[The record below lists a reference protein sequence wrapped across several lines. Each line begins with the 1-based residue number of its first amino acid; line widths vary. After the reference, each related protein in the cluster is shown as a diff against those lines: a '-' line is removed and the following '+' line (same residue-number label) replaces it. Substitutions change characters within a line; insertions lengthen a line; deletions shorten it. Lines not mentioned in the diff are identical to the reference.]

1 MKQILLSILI
11 FPLISCPGCTQS
23 STIKSENNKKQRVGG
38 ACEGCEAIHESPVPF
53 EKLSSIDTLPDFH
66 DEGPKLE
73 ISGIVFHPDGKT
85 PARDVVLYVY
95 HTDQTGIYPTKG
107 NEKGWEKRH
116 GYIRGWVKTNKNGFY
131 KFYTLKPAAYPN
143 RRDPAHIHISVK
155 EPDKNEYWVDAYL
168 FDDDPLLTASE
179 RKRQENRGG
188 NGILKPVS
196 QPNGVSIAT
205 RHIILG
211 LNVPAYPN
219 SAFSQFKS
227 GLTRYSS
234 SVSSAE

>member
-95 HTDQTGIYPTKG
+95 HTDQTVIYPTTG
-107 NEKGWEKRH
+107 NEKGW
-116 GYIRGWVKTNKNGFY
+116 
-131 KFYTLKPAAYPN
+131 
-143 RRDPAHIHISVK
+143 
-155 EPDKNEYWVDAYL
+155 
-168 FDDDPLLTASE
+168 
-179 RKRQENRGG
+179 
-188 NGILKPVS
+188 
-196 QPNGVSIAT
+196 
-205 RHIILG
+205 
-211 LNVPAYPN
+211 
-219 SAFSQFKS
+219 
-227 GLTRYSS
+227 
-234 SVSSAE
+234 